1 MILKNIVLHQIVKE
15 LKGKP
20 YLNNSNKLI
29 NITLTV
35 NEFVEK
41 LIKNYSSKNPTQ
53 GSFKE
58 GEDNYPFQKKVK
70 IYFQNNDFLK
80 FSIDAM
86 EILLK
91 EIDKATTTGGYVVFV
106 HYEDKKTDFLI
117 TAMLDKSAQ
126 FTVDDKR
133 LDIEKLM
140 TLDIDKLARA
150 NRLNVNRW
158 KSNDIQYLSFIKG
171 TREISQYFLNFIGS
185 TDITSSKQNLKI
197 LKDTIDQYVRSQ
209 NIRGARKE
217 KVIENISNYLT
228 KSYRDKTEVEI
239 DTISSLIDNERPNDF
254 KLYISENEIEVS
266 DKIRIYKQ
274 NDFDVFIRN
283 RIKEDGYILIF
294 DKTLINN
301 KITRV
306 GNDVI
311 IHDVPKESLDLAFEI
326 ENNEQE

>member
-29 NITLTV
+29 NISSTV

-70 IYFQNNDFLK
+70 IYFQDNDFLK
-80 FSIDAM
+80 FSVDAM

-126 FTVDDKR
+126 FTVDDKK

-158 KSNDIQYLSFIKG
+158 NNNEPQYLSFIKG
-171 TREISQYFLNFIGS
+171 TREISKYFLDFIGS
-185 TDITSSKQNLKI
+185 TDISSSKQNLKI
-197 LKDTIDQYVRSQ
+197 LKDTIDQYVRFQ
-209 NIRGARKE
+209 NIRGERKE
-217 KVIENISNYLT
+217 RIRENISNYLT
-228 KSYRDKTEVEI
+228 KCFNDEKEVEI
-239 DTISSLIDNERPNDF
+239 DSVSSLIDNENPNDF
-254 KLYISENEIEVS
+254 KLYITENEIEVS
-266 DKIRIYKQ
+266 DKIKIYKKG
-274 NDFDVFIRN
+274 DYEIFIRN
-283 RIKEDGYILIF
+283 RIKEDGYVLVF
-294 DKTLINN
+294 DKALINS
-301 KITRV
+301 KITRE
-306 GNDVI
+306 GNNII
-311 IHDVPKESLDLAFEI
+311 IHDVPEESLDLVFEI
-326 ENNEQE
+326 GNNEPE